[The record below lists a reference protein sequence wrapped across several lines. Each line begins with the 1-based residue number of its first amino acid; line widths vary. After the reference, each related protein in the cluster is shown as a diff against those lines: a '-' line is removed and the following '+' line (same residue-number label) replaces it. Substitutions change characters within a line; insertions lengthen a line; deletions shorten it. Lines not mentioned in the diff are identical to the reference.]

1 MEECDCLALHLSFD
15 YNEVACRE
23 MNFFDFSCRPIISSL
38 VFVCCLE
45 SDFSGGRCKIT
56 TEIP

>member
-1 MEECDCLALHLSFD
+1 MEECDSLALHLSSD

-45 SDFSGGRCKIT
+45 SDFSGGRR
-56 TEIP
+56 